1 MEADEGV
8 QHDDPRWIKE
18 LTHWTTLA
26 LRLPATRIDTIF
38 PTEDSCRD
46 RLSAVRWPNG
56 VTCTMCGSHEVSVL
70 SGRSFFR
77 CRPCRSQFSVT
88 SGTVLHRTHVPV
100 LVWFV
105 ATEAVIRAHAL
116 AACRY
121 HIPGRKLAQ
130 ELRVSYRGAVRLKDI
145 IVADAAASGP
155 GLLRESICVDDFSLP
170 AEIDPN
176 APSHAWWLQNKWLHK
191 RLGRGE

>member
-1 MEADEGV
+1 MEADE
-8 QHDDPRWIKE
+8 HDDPRKIKE
-18 LTHWTTLA
+18 LIHWMTLA
-26 LRLPATRIDTIF
+26 LRLPTAGIDTVF

-56 VTCTMCGSHEVSVL
+56 VNCTMCGSYEVSGL

-77 CRPCRSQFSVT
+77 CRPCRTQFSVT
-88 SGTVLHRTHVPV
+88 SGTVLHRTHVPI

-105 ATEAVIRAHAL
+105 ATEAVIRAHAR

-130 ELRVSYRGAVRLKDI
+130 ELGLSYRGTVRLKDI
-145 IVADAAASGP
+145 IVADTAVSGP
-155 GLLRESICVDDFSLP
+155 GLLCESICVDDFSLP
-170 AEIDPN
+170 VEIALN
-176 APSHAWWLQNKWLHK
+176 SASHAWWLQRRWIDK
-191 RLGRGE
+191 